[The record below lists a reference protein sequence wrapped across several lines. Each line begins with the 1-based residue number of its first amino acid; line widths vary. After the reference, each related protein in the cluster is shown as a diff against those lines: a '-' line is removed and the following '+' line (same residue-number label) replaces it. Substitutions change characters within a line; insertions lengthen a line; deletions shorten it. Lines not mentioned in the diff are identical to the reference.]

1 MLKDIPLSKT
11 LLLAIFAVVVGA
23 LALVQHKRAKQ
34 SGVRPGM
41 VQFDEMLFRRMIA
54 ERKKNIEACE
64 RARGNWPRRYGSDR
78 FCEDKYPYPLAQQ
91 DKTLSAE
98 FIRSLSKR

>member
-23 LALVQHKRAKQ
+23 LALVQHNRAKQ
-34 SGVRPGM
+34 SGVRPRM

-64 RARGNWPRRYGSDR
+64 RARGN
-78 FCEDKYPYPLAQQ
+78 EL
-91 DKTLSAE
+91 LSN
-98 FIRSLSKR
+98 LVSKRSSCGGLILV